1 MKQALKAVINGQDE
15 SCERVREGLR
25 RIGGGRT
32 RMPLNRLVAR
42 AERRLAARNP
52 ASLKTRLHD

>member
-25 RIGGGRT
+25 RIGGRS
-32 RMPLNRLVAR
+32 RMPLSRLVAR
-42 AERRLAARNP
+42 AERRRATP
-52 ASLKTRLHD
+52 SPGSLKTRLHD